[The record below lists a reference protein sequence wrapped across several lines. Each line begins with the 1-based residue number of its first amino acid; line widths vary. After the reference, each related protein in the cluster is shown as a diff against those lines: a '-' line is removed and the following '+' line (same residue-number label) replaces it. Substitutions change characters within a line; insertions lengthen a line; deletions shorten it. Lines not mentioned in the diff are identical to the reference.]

1 VFWDGLGEDG
11 SEDLLVRFGAA
22 AVHRRGAGRQVA
34 AVVGA
39 EVVVAIG
46 EASSCTSGCH
56 HRRDRQHYLRSRP
69 PALWL

>member
-1 VFWDGLGEDG
+1 MFWVGLGEDG
-11 SEDLLVRFGAA
+11 SEDLPVCFGAV
-22 AVHRRGAGRQVA
+22 AVRRHGVGRQVA

-46 EASSCTSGCH
+46 EASSCTSGCLCRQD
-56 HRRDRQHYLRSRP
+56 RRCHLRSRP